1 MLRNCRHKYFLIYVS
16 FYVNCS
22 EELDRCGV
30 CFAKLIKH
38 HVSAC
43 LVLHLI
49 FTLRKLLVVTTCL
62 FLTECFFWSYRKSW
76 ALLLIV
82 SKPLSITWKYSVI
95 GAVLIF
101 SYSSLLKQLFLWLN
115 TFSSMTRSMSGE
127 DGANSSSK
135 QSNPRKYLEEEYLQ
149 TEKKVILL
157 TILALLTDDKHA
169 LLIEENRDFSYN
181 RHHQS
186 YLQKDF

>member
-1 MLRNCRHKYFLIYVS
+1 MIYVC
-16 FYVNCS
+16 FYINCS

-82 SKPLSITWKYSVI
+82 SKPLSITWKYSVT
-95 GAVLIF
+95 GTVLFFF
-101 SYSSLLKQLFLWLN
+101 SYSSLLKQLFLCLN

-181 RHHQS
+181 RHHQP

>member
-1 MLRNCRHKYFLIYVS
+1 MIYVC
-16 FYVNCS
+16 FYINCS

-101 SYSSLLKQLFLWLN
+101 SYSSLLKQLFLCLN

>member
-1 MLRNCRHKYFLIYVS
+1 MA
-16 FYVNCS
+16 
-22 EELDRCGV
+22 ELHFATGV
-30 CFAKLIKH
+30 CRPRRFLKKSMESYCIYHYDPNPFMHKTPVIPWSGFAP
-38 HVSAC
+38 VRC
-43 LVLHLI
+43 NN
-49 FTLRKLLVVTTCL
+49 L
-62 FLTECFFWSYRKSW
+62 FVFTECFFWSYRKSW

-115 TFSSMTRSMSGE
+115 TFSCMTRSMSAE

-181 RHHQS
+181 RHHRPW
-186 YLQKDF
+186 LPKDF

>member
-1 MLRNCRHKYFLIYVS
+1 MIYVC
-16 FYVNCS
+16 FYINCS

-101 SYSSLLKQLFLWLN
+101 SYSSLLKQLFLCLN

-181 RHHQS
+181 RHHRPW
-186 YLQKDF
+186 LPKDF

>member
-30 CFAKLIKH
+30 CFAKLIEH

-82 SKPLSITWKYSVI
+82 SKPLSITWKYSVT
-95 GAVLIF
+95 GTVLFFFLILVCWNNC
-101 SYSSLLKQLFLWLN
+101 SCAWTLLVPWPDRCQERMELIVRLSNQTHVN
-115 TFSSMTRSMSGE
+115 TWRK
-127 DGANSSSK
+127 NISK
-135 QSNPRKYLEEEYLQ
+135 QRKRWSCWRFLPC
-149 TEKKVILL
+149 LL
-157 TILALLTDDKHA
+157 MI
-169 LLIEENRDFSYN
+169 NMRC
-181 RHHQS
+181 
-186 YLQKDF
+186 

>member
-1 MLRNCRHKYFLIYVS
+1 MWSLLCEIDWTSCFCMPGASFDFLLT
-16 FYVNCS
+16 
-22 EELDRCGV
+22 EEAVRCNN
-30 CFAKLIKH
+30 
-38 HVSAC
+38 
-43 LVLHLI
+43 
-49 FTLRKLLVVTTCL
+49 L
-62 FLTECFFWSYRKSW
+62 FVFTECFFWSYRKSW

-101 SYSSLLKQLFLWLN
+101 SYSSLLKQLFLCLN

-181 RHHQS
+181 RHHQP